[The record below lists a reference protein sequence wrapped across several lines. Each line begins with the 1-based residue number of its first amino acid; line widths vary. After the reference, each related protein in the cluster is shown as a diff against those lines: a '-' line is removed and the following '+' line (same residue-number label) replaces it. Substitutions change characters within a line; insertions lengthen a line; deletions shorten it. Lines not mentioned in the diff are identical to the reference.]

1 MKFKLALYRAV
12 KTCLWFRKH
21 NFWSQC
27 GSSKYAGNFAKTP
40 FQIGQIVDIF
50 ICYPKEW
57 TVRVPDFVSVTYIC
71 IRVKNKAC
79 LKPPNRSEVTIQ

>member
-1 MKFKLALYRAV
+1 MCRVRVV

-40 FQIGQIVDIF
+40 LQIAQIVIYATQNNGPAECQ
-50 ICYPKEW
+50 ILSANEGCSGM
-57 TVRVPDFVSVTYIC
+57 FVMENQS
-71 IRVKNKAC
+71 
-79 LKPPNRSEVTIQ
+79 